1 MQNISCGFNSIFRN
15 ELEKANIY
23 FAFSLSFI
31 SVTYSGDI
39 LQFNLKKLF
48 DLDLKKLGPPSWA
61 RINLMILVDLD
72 LKSART
78 TLLEFELN
86 LCYIGVGL

>member
-1 MQNISCGFNSIFRN
+1 M
-15 ELEKANIY
+15 
-23 FAFSLSFI
+23 
-31 SVTYSGDI
+31 
-39 LQFNLKKLF
+39 QFNLKKLF

-72 LKSART
+72 LKSARS

-86 LCYIGVGL
+86 LCYIGVGLEKHLNYLTGLGLILLYIGLRLIE